1 MIFSEGDGDLFP
13 NSYSSVMRIP
23 GYYYDVRNFDR
34 DFAYEVIKP
43 ADAFSASR
51 IEEEKNEPIQ
61 EEFNEETAVLCKKTN
76 FF

>member
-1 MIFSEGDGDLFP
+1 
-13 NSYSSVMRIP
+13 MRIP

-43 ADAFSASR
+43 AGAISSR

-61 EEFNEETAVLCKKTN
+61 EEFTEETAVLCKKY
-76 FF
+76 FFFCTKTKIFYNKKKKIYFI